1 MELREISSVFS
12 SPSTSF
18 FSLFVVFPLPTVV
31 ENVGVYHLCRV
42 FVSLE
47 FIEHFL
53 VQHYLLCYNKFI
65 IMISFSFTAVGKR
78 LEVQLMWGSI
88 LFIKND
94 FVTLY
99 KKGYGRFWFI
109 VKGPVSVTLLFCLLL
124 VYGNPFFQFLGMQS
138 HASSAISVFIYGVS
152 EYKELFLEYLFT
164 FFVSLIAII

>member
-1 MELREISSVFS
+1 MKGGGLREGVYWLMSLPYLELREISSVFS
-12 SPSTSF
+12 SPSTS

-65 IMISFSFTAVGKR
+65 IMISFSFAAVGKR

-94 FVTLY
+94 FVT
-99 KKGYGRFWFI
+99 
-109 VKGPVSVTLLFCLLL
+109 V
-124 VYGNPFFQFLGMQS
+124 
-138 HASSAISVFIYGVS
+138 
-152 EYKELFLEYLFT
+152 
-164 FFVSLIAII
+164 